1 MKRRLLKAA
10 WILVLI
16 AVMLL
21 PPLRIANA
29 AGFDYYTSIFIYKNP
44 DHMEYYVGDSFDK
57 TGMEVH
63 GNVQRTDGTTTVY
76 KLGLQ
81 NMTFS
86 PAEFTKA
93 GKIKVTI
100 SVPCLTSS
108 GKMEPLSTSLYV
120 TVKEYEGDPP
130 MYWTYKITAKAE
142 KTDYLIGEEFD
153 QKGLKVWA
161 HSAGDYPPEDKK
173 WDCTKYVKKISPTK
187 FTKAGEQYVVV
198 SADLTGEHD
207 VQTFTAKIKVK
218 VYNKIEITKHPG
230 GETVKEGG
238 SCAFTVKG
246 KNANKYAW
254 FFVKDNDVIPV
265 MEKDKYFPGLKVS
278 GSKEKKLKLSHIP
291 AELDGWSVMCEFS
304 NPVDSLESDTALIRV
319 ITKNSPSPTV
329 EPTTEPTA
337 TPAEEIKTG
346 EVTATPNV
354 PPAIPSV
361 QPGQPVS
368 ETSSEPAQSPAS
380 GHTHQYDGVYHF
392 DSKQH
397 WLECACGERTGMA
410 GHIVT
415 DWVTLVTPSKN
426 TDGVHRGH
434 CAVCGA
440 EITESIP
447 YQPPEEEE
455 PTPWLLIIGLS
466 LAGVAV
472 TGCIVAGFIMLV
484 KKGKKNASGRD
495 DDAEE

>member
-130 MYWTYKITAKAE
+130 LYWTYKITAEAE

-187 FTKAGEQYVVV
+187 FTKAGEQYVVI

-246 KNANKYAW
+246 KNADKYVW
-254 FFVKDNDVIPV
+254 YFVKDNDVIPV
-265 MEKDKYFPGLKVS
+265 KEKNDSRFPGLKAS
-278 GSKEKKLKLSHIP
+278 GIHEKKLKLSHIP

-304 NPVDSLESDTALIRV
+304 NPVDSLESDTAPIHV
-319 ITKNSPSPTV
+319 ITKNSPSPTA
-329 EPTTEPTA
+329 EPTA
-337 TPAEEIKTG
+337 TPTEEIKMV
-346 EVTATPNV
+346 EATATPDV
-354 PPAIPSV
+354 PPALPSV
-361 QPGQPVS
+361 QPVLTWP
-368 ETSSEPAQSPAS
+368 SSTDTPSSA
-380 GHTHQYDGVYHF
+380 HTHSFDGVYRY
-392 DSKQH
+392 DSRQH
-397 WLECACGERTGMA
+397 WLECECGERTGLG

-415 DWVTLVTPSKN
+415 DWTMLVTPSKN
-426 TDGVHRGH
+426 TDGIRRGH

-440 EITESIP
+440 ELTESVP
-447 YQPPEEEE
+447 YQPTEENEKSS
-455 PTPWLLIIGLS
+455 WLLITGLS

-472 TGCIVAGFIMLV
+472 TGCIVAGLIMLV
-484 KKGKKNASGRD
+484 KKGRKNAPEKD